1 VRGRRP
7 GQRHHPRAAVAARR
21 AVFSETLEYAKNRA
35 AFGLPI
41 GSPGLPGYVGAV
53 IVHWLALPEDQQ
65 DLVSADMIAGVAAGA
80 FSGGLSVIN

>member
-1 VRGRRP
+1 
-7 GQRHHPRAAVAARR
+7 
-21 AVFSETLEYAKNRA
+21 
-35 AFGLPI
+35 
-41 GSPGLPGYVGAV
+41 V